1 MIKKILLSITIFVSF
16 SLIYIQKTDLI
27 FELSILASAI
37 LIIRI
42 FLNSDK
48 AFCFL
53 VFSSALASQM
63 LQNTA
68 ELLSLSKDRQNQ
80 IIYNF

>member
-1 MIKKILLSITIFVSF
+1 MIKSILFLIILFFSF
-16 SLIYIQKTDLI
+16 SLIYIQKTDMI
-27 FELSILASAI
+27 FELSILASSI

-48 AFCFL
+48 AFCRL
-53 VFSSALASQM
+53 GFSPEFVLKCKNASKFH
-63 LQNTA
+63 LITKN
-68 ELLSLSKDRQNQ
+68 RQNQ

>member
-1 MIKKILLSITIFVSF
+1 MINNIFLSITLFISF
-16 SLIYIQKTDLI
+16 SLIYIQKTDMI
-27 FELSILASAI
+27 FELSILASSI

-48 AFCFL
+48 AFCRLGFSPEL
-53 VFSSALASQM
+53 VLKCKNASKFH
-63 LQNTA
+63 LITKN
-68 ELLSLSKDRQNQ
+68 RQNQ